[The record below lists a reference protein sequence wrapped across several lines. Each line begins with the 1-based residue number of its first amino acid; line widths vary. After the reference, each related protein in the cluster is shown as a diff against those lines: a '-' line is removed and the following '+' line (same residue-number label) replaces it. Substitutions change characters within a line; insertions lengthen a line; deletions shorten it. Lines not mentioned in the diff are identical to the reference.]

1 MLSET
6 SKVEPLTKYGKAKN
20 NLRKELEKLNKKYKI
35 NLSWLRIFY
44 IYGHSKNNKNLW
56 SKLIKYSNYKKN
68 RNFKMSSGEQ
78 YRDYIHTKDLAQ
90 NIVTIALKKK
100 KFWNNKCLLRKTNS
114 N

>member
-1 MLSET
+1 M
-6 SKVEPLTKYGKAKN
+6 V
-20 NLRKELEKLNKKYKI
+20 KI
-35 NLSWLRIFY
+35 NQIFK
-44 IYGHSKNNKNLW
+44 I
-56 SKLIKYSNYKKN
+56 KKN

-100 KFWNNKCLLRKTNS
+100 FWNNKCLLRKTSS